1 MHLRTK
7 LASTRKGEMAMVVYF
22 AKMMEYI
29 DKMAVAGNKLD
40 DDDVVSYILTS
51 LDADYNGVVDNVSV
65 RVDPIS
71 ISDLFAQLLA
81 TEARVE
87 GQHQA
92 PMSANAA
99 VRGGGS
105 SRGRGGNRDG
115 GRASHGGFGHGYGHG
130 RGTGERPTC
139 QICEKI
145 GHSARRCWKHFDR
158 EFKLEEKS
166 ANKCFKHQ

>member
-7 LASTRKGEMAMVVYF
+7 LASTRKGEMAMVAYF
-22 AKMMEYI
+22 TKMMEYI
-29 DKMAVAGNKLD
+29 DEMAVAGNKLD

-99 VRGGGS
+99 VRGG
-105 SRGRGGNRDG
+105 
-115 GRASHGGFGHGYGHG
+115 
-130 RGTGERPTC
+130 
-139 QICEKI
+139 
-145 GHSARRCWKHFDR
+145 
-158 EFKLEEKS
+158 
-166 ANKCFKHQ
+166 